1 MSVHIDPD
9 MLPILEAMRAAPPID
24 YAAMPIG
31 KAREVWN
38 SGVAPWQE
46 LAPAVRRVDD
56 LTIAGAAGS
65 MGARLYRPED
75 GTLPLIVFV
84 HGGGWTFG
92 SVDSHEV
99 EARSLAL
106 ASGAA
111 VLTFDYRLAPEHPF
125 PAALDDLRALLAAV
139 GEGALG
145 GLVDANRIA
154 LAGDSAGANLALGA
168 LLALR
173 DAGAPDVA
181 GAALFYGCFTPRS
194 DSASHQL
201 FGNGEFGLSTVR
213 MNWYWRNFL
222 GTAYAAPPTL
232 AAPLSAVLDGLP
244 PLYLVAAGLDP
255 LRDDT
260 LTLAK
265 VLSQA
270 GVSHEFET
278 VPGVIHGFLGRA
290 PKLPAAQR
298 ALASAGA
305 FLGRVLANNNDG
317 RKTP

>member
-1 MSVHIDPD
+1 MSIAVDPD
-9 MLPILEAMRAAPPID
+9 MLPILEAIRAAPPVD

-31 KAREVWN
+31 EARAVWN
-38 SGVAPWQE
+38 SGVAPWCM
-46 LAPAVRRVDD
+46 LAPAVRHVDD
-56 LTIAGAAGS
+56 LTIAGAAGP
-65 MGARLYRPED
+65 MRARLYRPED
-75 GTLPLIVFV
+75 GILPLIVFI

-92 SVDSHEV
+92 SVDLHEV

-111 VLTFDYRLAPEHPF
+111 VLAFDYRLAPEHPF
-125 PAALDDLRALLAAV
+125 PAPVDDVRAVLAAV

-145 GLVDANRIA
+145 GSVDASRIA

-173 DAGAPDVA
+173 DGGAAGIA
-181 GAALFYGCFTPRS
+181 GAALFYGCFTPQS
-194 DSASHQL
+194 DSESHRL
-201 FGNGEFGLSTVR
+201 FGKGDFGLSTAR
-213 MNWYWRNFL
+213 MDWYWRNFL
-222 GTAYAAPPTL
+222 GTANSAPPVL
-232 AAPLSAVLDGLP
+232 AAPLDAALAGLP
-244 PLYLVAAGLDP
+244 PLHLVAAGLDP

-260 LTLAK
+260 LALAEA
-265 VLSQA
+265 LSA
-270 GVSHEFET
+270 ADVSHDLVT

-290 PKLPAAQR
+290 PKLPAARR

-305 FLGRVLANNNDG
+305 FLGRVLADNDNG